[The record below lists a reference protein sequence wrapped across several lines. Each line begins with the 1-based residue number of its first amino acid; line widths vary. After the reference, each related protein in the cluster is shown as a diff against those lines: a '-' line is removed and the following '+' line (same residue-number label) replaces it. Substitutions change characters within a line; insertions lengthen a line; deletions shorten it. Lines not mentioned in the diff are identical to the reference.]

1 LELLEFSEPLATF
14 NEIWSN
20 LIHLIMRILNNKN
33 NMRNFIIIGTLFLL
47 ASCGQNTE
55 QQGPKNQINFVNYV
69 KFIRNAVNSSD
80 EANRSVQLNN
90 GILLTKA
97 YVKDSLSLKFDSW
110 QATLVEIIEKPT
122 YTEVNF
128 SIPLDSSNKSAEKSI
143 ILSTLLYNNKKDLV
157 QGLKIGTDVKISGK
171 FIDKEGF
178 IDIDSYS
185 NYKFSKNVLDNPEFK
200 IEWRVDN

>member
-1 LELLEFSEPLATF
+1 
-14 NEIWSN
+14 
-20 LIHLIMRILNNKN
+20 
-33 NMRNFIIIGTLFLL
+33 MRNFIIAVMLLIL
-47 ASCGQNTE
+47 ASCGQKKEVLGPAE
-55 QQGPKNQINFVNYV
+55 QTRFVNYV

-122 YTEVNF
+122 STEVNF

-143 ILSTLLYNNKKDLV
+143 ILSALLYKDKKDLV
-157 QGLKIGTDVKISGK
+157 QGLKIGNDVKISGK

-185 NYKFSKNVLDNPEFK
+185 NYKFSKNVFDNPEFK

>member
-1 LELLEFSEPLATF
+1 
-14 NEIWSN
+14 
-20 LIHLIMRILNNKN
+20 MRILNNKN

-47 ASCGQNTE
+47 ASCRQNTE
-55 QQGPKNQINFVNYV
+55 QQGPKIQINFVNYV

-90 GILLTKA
+90 GILLTKT

-110 QATLVEIIEKPT
+110 QAKLVEIIEKPT
-122 YTEVNF
+122 YIEVNF

-143 ILSTLLYNNKKDLV
+143 VLSTLLYKNKKAMV
-157 QGLKIGTDVKISGK
+157 NGLKIGTDVKISGF
-171 FIDKEGF
+171 FIDKDGF

-185 NYKFSKNVLDNPEFK
+185 NYKFSKNVFDNPEFK
-200 IEWRVDN
+200 IELESIE